1 MKKHRGGGLRASPC
15 CRETKGMNVEKTKN
29 EIVQD
34 IFNYIADGFAP
45 SLDLKMNDALRAL
58 IAASME
64 FSRLKIEEYIE
75 SLADNR
81 FEELKDKV
89 ESVIEAAEEILEEI
103 EEVESDFP
111 SIDSS
116 LSEVCSAL
124 DQMNFPDVKELR
136 YKIRELKKSV
146 GTCSL

>member
-1 MKKHRGGGLRASPC
+1 MK
-15 CRETKGMNVEKTKN
+15 VEKTKQQ
-29 EIVQD
+29 IVDD

-45 SLDLKMNDALRAL
+45 AFNLKMNYALREL

-64 FSRLKIEEYIE
+64 FARPKVEEYIE
-75 SLADNR
+75 SLADNS
-81 FEELKDKV
+81 FEDLKGKV
-89 ESVIEAAEEILEEI
+89 DSVIEAAEEILEEI

-146 GTCSL
+146 GTRSL